1 MNDELD
7 LQEDVAKIERP
18 GAAGILA
25 RFAVDTRPLRESR
38 EFRLLWTGQAVSF
51 LGSEISLVAI
61 PFQMYELTRSTLA
74 VGLISLVELG
84 PLLVFSLVGGTI
96 ADATDRRRLILGT
109 EVGVALT
116 SGGLVA
122 NALLA
127 HPRVWALYVL
137 AAVGTACWT
146 LGAPAM
152 RSLVPLIV
160 AEERIPAAM
169 ALESVYSNFGAV
181 GGPAVGGVLIAA
193 VGLPATYG
201 IDIATFAASIATVA
215 ALPSFPPVAGAE
227 RATVRSFAEG
237 LRYVTRRKELLGI
250 FLVDTNAMVFGMP
263 SALFP
268 ALADRQFHAGAQVVG
283 LLYAAPYA
291 GALVASLLSGWTGS
305 VRRQGL
311 VVVVAATC
319 WGLALVAFGFATAL
333 WLALFFLA
341 LAGAADMVSAVFRST
356 ILFAA
361 SPEGMRG
368 RMSGIELAQVVS
380 APTVGNLEAGVVASL
395 SSVRV
400 SIVSGGVA
408 CVAGTIAVALA
419 IPALARYDAKAARA
433 ADS

>member
-1 MNDELD
+1 MNDELNVQD
-7 LQEDVAKIERP
+7 ELAKTERP
-18 GAAGILA
+18 GAPGLLS
-25 RFAVDTRPLRESR
+25 RFAVDTRPLRASR

-84 PLLVFSLVGGTI
+84 PLLIFSLVGGTI
-96 ADATDRRRLILGT
+96 ADATERRRLILLT

-127 HPRVWALYVL
+127 HPRVWALYAL
-137 AAVGTACWT
+137 AGVGTACWT

-160 AEERIPAAM
+160 REDQIPAAM
-169 ALESVYSNFGAV
+169 ALENIYSNFGAV
-181 GGPAVGGVLIAA
+181 AGPAVGGVLIAA
-193 VGLPATYG
+193 IGLPATYAL
-201 IDIATFAASIATVA
+201 DIATFAASIATVA
-215 ALPSFPPVAGAE
+215 ALPSFPPVADAE
-227 RATVRSFAEG
+227 RATVGSFLGG
-237 LRYVTRRKELLGI
+237 LRYVARRKELLGI

-268 ALADRQFHAGAQVVG
+268 ALADRTFHAGAQVVG

-291 GALVASLLSGWTGS
+291 GALLASLLSGWTGR

-311 VVVVAATC
+311 VVVVAAAG

-333 WLALFFLA
+333 WLALLMLA
-341 LAGAADMVSAVFRST
+341 LAGAADLVSAVFRST

-380 APTVGNLEAGVVASL
+380 APTIGNLEAGVVASL
-395 SSVRV
+395 TSLRF
-400 SIVSGGVA
+400 SIVSGGIA
-408 CVAGTIAVALA
+408 CVAGTIALAVAL
-419 IPALARYDAKAARA
+419 PALIQYDAQRKRLERA
-433 ADS
+433 